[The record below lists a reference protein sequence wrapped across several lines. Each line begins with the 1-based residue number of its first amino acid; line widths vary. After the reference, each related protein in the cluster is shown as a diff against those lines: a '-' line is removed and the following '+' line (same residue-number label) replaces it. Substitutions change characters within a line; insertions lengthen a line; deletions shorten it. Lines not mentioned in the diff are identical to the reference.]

1 MRRLLIATC
10 LMMMTATGF
19 AQTQKNELG
28 RKKVGL
34 VLAGGGAKGA
44 AHVGVIKV
52 LEKAGIPIDIVTGT
66 SIGSIV
72 GGLYSV
78 GYDSE
83 MLDSVFRNVDW
94 GYVLRDRLAHR
105 NVSLDEREN
114 QSIYFFD
121 HKIWLN
127 KSANQYAG
135 GYIKGINVD
144 RMLNHLITG
153 YNDSIDFNTLPRPF
167 ACVAF
172 NLMKNEER
180 VMHSGSLAKAIRAS
194 MAIPGVF
201 SPVRQ
206 DSMVLVDGGVSNN
219 LPVDVAKAMG
229 ADVIIAVT
237 LQDEN
242 KKDTEFNS
250 LRDIVL
256 QSVFVASNKRLQECL
271 KMADLHINVNT
282 HGYDT
287 QSFTNKAIDSL
298 IVRGENTGL
307 RFWDELMKLK
317 QIIGVEK
324 DSHPQYLLYDKSQLY
339 QEKQK
344 GLEWMKPDPAINIGF
359 TARFDLEEQAA
370 LQAHAEYK
378 SNHKLYPGV
387 DLTLRLGLRT
397 KVKLEGFLEPWKF
410 KRISLAYEYQHNEIY
425 MYNRGYQS
433 DAVVNNTHAVELKL
447 FQFDIRNF
455 QIYLGASWK
464 YYHLS
469 DLLTSEHSYN
479 VFNETNTH
487 YFTYNARLHYNTEDN
502 WYFTTRGA
510 RLELAYK
517 YFSDNLVKWKDHVG
531 FSILAGLWRITLPI
545 TRTTHLQPHVFG
557 RVITGSDIPVWER
570 NMMGGNRYGI
580 YSEHQ
585 IPFAGFTYAEFME
598 NKLFGAGFRL
608 QQRLGNIGY
617 ILLKGHVADHGDKF
631 SDLLKGKP
639 IWGTQVAYYYNS
651 LIGPIG
657 GYVSW
662 SNYTNGIVAGVNI
675 GYEF

>member
-1 MRRLLIATC
+1 
-10 LMMMTATGF
+10 MMTATGF
-19 AQTQKNELG
+19 SQMQNNELG

-83 MLDSVFRNVDW
+83 MLDSVFQNVDW

-282 HGYDT
+282 YGYDT

-344 GLEWMKPDPAINIGF
+344 GLEWMSPDPAINIGF

-370 LQAHAEYK
+370 LQAHAGPLV
-378 SNHKLYPGV
+378 S
-387 DLTLRLGLRT
+387 T
-397 KVKLEGFLEPWKF
+397 
-410 KRISLAYEYQHNEIY
+410 I
-425 MYNRGYQS
+425 
-433 DAVVNNTHAVELKL
+433 
-447 FQFDIRNF
+447 
-455 QIYLGASWK
+455 
-464 YYHLS
+464 
-469 DLLTSEHSYN
+469 
-479 VFNETNTH
+479 
-487 YFTYNARLHYNTEDN
+487 NA
-502 WYFTTRGA
+502 
-510 RLELAYK
+510 K
-517 YFSDNLVKWKDHVG
+517 
-531 FSILAGLWRITLPI
+531 
-545 TRTTHLQPHVFG
+545 
-557 RVITGSDIPVWER
+557 
-570 NMMGGNRYGI
+570 GG
-580 YSEHQ
+580 E
-585 IPFAGFTYAEFME
+585 
-598 NKLFGAGFRL
+598 
-608 QQRLGNIGY
+608 
-617 ILLKGHVADHGDKF
+617 
-631 SDLLKGKP
+631 
-639 IWGTQVAYYYNS
+639 
-651 LIGPIG
+651 
-657 GYVSW
+657 
-662 SNYTNGIVAGVNI
+662 
-675 GYEF
+675 